1 MKQIKLV
8 LIVVLA
14 LIAAALIVA
23 ACNQSPAPVTSQ
35 GIGVTRFNSDVEAN
49 QRLTVK
55 GAVDFDYTFNV
66 DGAATFNG
74 AAGLSS
80 LSIGSVAQT
89 GAVRSGSASTVISG
103 TTIAHGIGTTPTAF
117 FLTPGYAAASV
128 YTQTL
133 FPHGCN
139 TTSCT
144 VGVSSGSVATFTLVY
159 WLAQR

>member
-1 MKQIKLV
+1 MKQIKLFLV
-8 LIVVLA
+8 VVLA
-14 LIAAALIVA
+14 LVVAALIVA
-23 ACNQSPAPVTSQ
+23 ACNQTPAPVAPQ

-55 GAVDFDYTFNV
+55 GAVDFDSTLNV
-66 DGAATFNG
+66 DGAA
-74 AAGLSS
+74 ALSS
-80 LSIGSVAQT
+80 VRIGGVAQT